1 MVGKTPTEVEVEVLI
16 DTLSDALSE
25 VVAKIIGDTLTC
37 VQAEA
42 PAKHKLTLLQ
52 EWRHSCRDT
61 ERSGS

>member
-1 MVGKTPTEVEVEVLI
+1 MKAKTVGKRLADVEVEALI

-42 PAKHKLTLLQ
+42 PAKHKLTLL
-52 EWRHSCRDT
+52 
-61 ERSGS
+61 